1 MAKAEKVKEK
11 AKAVTPWQPVSEI
24 ARMERDMERMFEDF
38 FGSRWSP
45 FRRRFWPMRRQAIA
59 MPSIEVDLYEEKDE
73 IVVKAELPG
82 IGKDEVNINVSD
94 HVLTIKGEKKKEEEV
109 KDEDYHFLERSYGAF
124 VRSIELPT
132 QVQTEKTKANFK
144 NGVLEIRL
152 PKTEE
157 AKKKEI
163 TVKVE

>member
-1 MAKAEKVKEK
+1 M
-11 AKAVTPWQPVSEI
+11 
-24 ARMERDMERMFEDF
+24 
-38 FGSRWSP
+38 G
-45 FRRRFWPMRRQAIA
+45 
-59 MPSIEVDLYEEKDE
+59 KDE
-73 IVVKAELPG
+73 I
-82 IGKDEVNINVSD
+82 NIPMSD

-109 KDEDYHFLERSYGAF
+109 KDEDYHFSERSYGAF

-132 QVQTEKTKANFK
+132 QVQTEKAKASFK

-152 PKTEE
+152 AKTEE

>member
-11 AKAVTPWQPVSEI
+11 GKAVTPWQPVSEI
-24 ARMERDMERMFEDF
+24 ARMERDLERVFEDF
-38 FGSRWSP
+38 FGPRWSP
-45 FRRRFWPMRRQAIA
+45 FRRSFWPMRRQAVA
-59 MPSIEVDLYEEKDE
+59 MPSVEVDVYEEKDE

-82 IGKDEVNINVSD
+82 MGKDEINIHMSD

-109 KDEDYHFLERSYGAF
+109 KDEDYHFSERSYGAF

-132 QVQTEKTKANFK
+132 QVQTEKAKASFK

-152 PKTEE
+152 AKTEE

>member
-1 MAKAEKVKEK
+1 MS
-11 AKAVTPWQPVSEI
+11 VTT
-24 ARMERDMERMFEDF
+24 F
-38 FGSRWSP
+38 SP
-45 FRRRFWPMRRQAIA
+45 
-59 MPSIEVDLYEEKDE
+59 
-73 IVVKAELPG
+73 
-82 IGKDEVNINVSD
+82 
-94 HVLTIKGEKKKEEEV
+94 IKGEKKKVDEV
-109 KDEDYHFLERSYGAF
+109 KEEDYHFSQRSYGAF

-132 QVQTEKTKANFK
+132 DVQTDKAKASFK

>member
-1 MAKAEKVKEK
+1 
-11 AKAVTPWQPVSEI
+11 VTPWQPVSEI
-24 ARMERDMERMFEDF
+24 ARMERDMERRFDDF
-38 FGSRWSP
+38 FGPRWSP
-45 FRRRFWPMRRQAIA
+45 FRRSFWPMRRQAVA
-59 MPSIEVDLYEEKDE
+59 MPSVEVDLYEEKDE

-82 IGKDEVNINVSD
+82 MGKDEINMHVSD

-109 KDEDYHFLERSYGAF
+109 KDEDYRFSERAYGAF
-124 VRSIELPT
+124 VRSIGLPT
-132 QVQTEKTKANFK
+132 QVQTEKTKASFK
-144 NGVLEIRL
+144 NGVLKIRL